1 MPRRPLT
8 ARRAADGGSIAKL
21 LRKLAHGLGAA
32 LQRREGQMHPPAGD
46 VDHRRFADEFSD
58 KPVGRLAAGD
68 SGLLAI
74 RSDLAPNPWHAR
86 VVPEARL
93 TACGR

>member
-1 MPRRPLT
+1 MTL
-8 ARRAADGGSIAKL
+8 
-21 LRKLAHGLGAA
+21 
-32 LQRREGQMHPPAGD
+32 
-46 VDHRRFADEFSD
+46 RRFADEFSD